1 MKLSN
6 LLVSLH
12 SVQAMTKRPMS
23 IHIPKKICR
32 DCKHFIADKRE
43 CSIFVETHLV
53 SVKINYESAGSA
65 RRDEKM
71 CGEEA
76 VFFEKNQ
83 YKIITVPYY
92 FLKDYWVL
100 TISGVYVT
108 LMVGHLVVF
117 PFPR

>member
-43 CSIFVETHLV
+43 CSI
-53 SVKINYESAGSA
+53 G
-65 RRDEKM
+65 
-71 CGEEA
+71 
-76 VFFEKNQ
+76 
-83 YKIITVPYY
+83 
-92 FLKDYWVL
+92 KDKL
-100 TISGVYVT
+100 
-108 LMVGHLVVF
+108 
-117 PFPR
+117 

>member
-12 SVQAMTKRPMS
+12 SVQSMTKRPIS
-23 IHIPKKICR
+23 HIPKKICR
-32 DCKHFIADKRE
+32 DCKHFIPDKRE
-43 CSIFVETHLV
+43 CRIFNETHLV
-53 SVKINYESAGSA
+53 TGEISYESARLA
-65 RRDEKM
+65 REYENN

-108 LMVGHLVVF
+108 LMVWRLGVF